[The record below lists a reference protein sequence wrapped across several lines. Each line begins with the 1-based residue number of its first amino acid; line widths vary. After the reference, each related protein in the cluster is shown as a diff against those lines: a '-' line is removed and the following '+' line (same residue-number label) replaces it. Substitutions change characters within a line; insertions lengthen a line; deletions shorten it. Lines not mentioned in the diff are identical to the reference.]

1 MLVAGGFM
9 TEVPGRGGSI
19 PLDFVRLKLWDWL
32 PNGHSGAFQS
42 IGARRR
48 SHPEWFR
55 EYLAALFAL
64 LSGLR
69 RAHARIEAGE
79 VGGKRMH
86 RGAGR

>member
-32 PNGHSGAFQS
+32 PNSHSGAFQS
-42 IGARRR
+42 ICEMGRRR
-48 SHPEWFR
+48 PDWFR
-55 EYLAALFAL
+55 EELAALFAL

-79 VGGKRMH
+79 VRCKRVH
-86 RGAGR
+86 RGGGR